1 MGAGHVRGGHGVVH
15 QLRDLGVTR
24 IGSLL
29 AVPAGT
35 GCSELVAPLADAVF
49 ALPAARDETP
59 PPRLGVRL
67 ELRNREVVIAAVDA
81 VSLAARS
88 GLQAGDVVLSAAG
101 APASSASSVT
111 SAVRNAL
118 PGTWLPLQV
127 RRGGGTVEVI
137 VKFPPK
143 P

>member
-29 AVPAGT
+29 AVPADSD
-35 GCSELVAPLADAVF
+35 CFELVAPLADAVF
-49 ALPAARDETP
+49 VLPAARDETP

-67 ELRNREVVIAAVDA
+67 EVRNGEVVIAAVDA

-101 APASSASSVT
+101 APATSASSVT
-111 SAVRNAL
+111 STVRNAL

-127 RRGGGTVEVI
+127 RRGAGTIEVI